1 MTLPLPTP
9 PELILLALGAA
20 LIVLPLLAKVKP

>member
-1 MTLPLPTP
+1 MPLPTL

-20 LIVLPLLAKVKP
+20 LIVLPRLVKVKA

>member
-1 MTLPLPTP
+1 MPLPTP

-20 LIVLPLLAKVKP
+20 LVVLPVLAKVKA

>member
-9 PELILLALGAA
+9 PELIMLAVGSALVLLALAQGSRA
-20 LIVLPLLAKVKP
+20 

>member
-1 MTLPLPTP
+1 MPLPTP

-20 LIVLPLLAKVKP
+20 LIVLPLLTKVKA